1 MRRIRI
7 LVILLSL
14 IVSIT
19 GCNKVSEESLDID
32 SIRSYQDV
40 PSVTQ
45 EEIDA
50 IEALK
55 AERGGFSYGHLITT
69 ESFKQTDGSYAGF
82 TIEVCQLLSDL
93 FDTQFSPKAY
103 NEWTD
108 LKNDIDNCITDFS
121 SEFTH
126 TAERLQIYEMTTPIA
141 GRGLGVYNLTSA
153 PAITTE
159 ADINGMRVGF
169 LDSAVAVEL
178 IIKLYPDSSFEAV
191 DVSSFMSA
199 AEMLLSGEIDAFVTD
214 GVSDPLFEEYDY
226 VRSRDIFQFAYA
238 PVSITTKDSEFQPI
252 ISVIN
257 KYLDA
262 GGMETMF
269 RLYRE
274 GSYEYKKHKLYQSFT
289 DEERAYLA
297 DLKLQNAEVNAA
309 LMHDAYPASFY
320 NSVEKR
326 YDGAAY
332 DILEEVSE
340 LTGIVFNSDCM
351 PIEKPLTDILAKLKS
366 GEVSMMPQLLYSESR
381 KNDYIWSDTSYIT
394 TNFALLSRSDYPELQ
409 PFQVYYATVG
419 TVDKSVHEEVF
430 RELFPDHEKMNVYQT
445 GNEAFDALERGE
457 IDLLMLSETML
468 LVQTNYRE
476 KLGYK
481 VNMSFDKELDTLFGF
496 NKDEVILRSIFD
508 KSLAYIDIKGIE
520 ENWLSRAFDYQ
531 SKMLRDS
538 IPFIIMFVVLL
549 LAALFVV
556 FYFFMKNRKINKN
569 LEETVKKRT
578 RELEN
583 KTATLS
589 SIYNSIPDL
598 VFCKDVNSIYTSC
611 NPSFEKF
618 AGMTEA
624 ELTGKSDIEIFKI
637 DEEMAKLFI
646 EADQKVLRG
655 QKAEKI
661 EELTTYPDGSQRLM
675 ETVKTPLF
683 QNNDVIGMMGISRDI
698 TERKEAETT
707 LEKRLEQQELMATL
721 SQNFIS
727 NDNIDEM
734 INKALQMTG
743 VFMDIGRILLI
754 KYENRALC
762 YQYEWCNSS
771 SRAKH
776 KRGTILPVDD
786 FGAKLTSDFSRRQIT
801 HFNLDDNDR
810 EGFVHYYN
818 LEDIET
824 FLMLPVYADDEFWG
838 VLEFDQCE
846 LYTPWTTSDINL
858 GKLIAGVL
866 SGVITRQ
873 NMETKLVEA
882 KELAE
887 QNSKAKS
894 DFLSRMSH
902 EMRTPMNAII
912 GMTSIGKGSNDIE
925 RKDYCLGKIDSASTH
940 LLGVINDVLDIS
952 KIEAGKF
959 DLSNT
964 DFNLEK
970 MLIKITNVVNYR
982 MEEKGQCFTIKVDQ
996 DVPQA
1001 IVSDEQRLNQVITN
1015 LIGNAVKFTPD
1026 NGAIS
1031 LFVRRITEENGFYT
1045 LQFEVKDT
1053 GIGISED
1060 QQKKLFASFEQG
1072 DGSVTRKYGG
1082 TGLGLAI
1089 SKRIVEMMGGQIW
1102 VESRIGEGSRFIFNI
1117 CVQEGHCQ
1125 ANLLRSDTNLSDFRI
1140 LAVDDDEDV
1149 REYFLSLAKS
1159 HELQCE
1165 VAANGMEACEMI
1177 DMRGSYDVFFVDWK
1191 MDGMDGIELTKWIKN
1206 KYNNNSVVIMISG
1219 ADWSEI
1225 EPEAKQAGV
1234 DRFIPKPLFASVITE
1249 CIQECVNTHQN
1260 EVVDNGVELSESE
1273 CFDGMRILLAEDVE
1287 INREIIAALLEPTG
1301 IQIDCAEDGGI
1312 AYRMFKDDPT
1322 YDMIF
1327 MDIHMPEVDGYTS
1340 TKMIRALPDPHAKT
1354 VPIIAMTANVFREDI
1369 EKCLDAGMNA
1379 HVGKPI
1385 DIEDVMTQ
1393 LRRYLLNDLRK

>member
-1 MRRIRI
+1 MKRMRI

-14 IVSIT
+14 ILSLT
-19 GCNKVSEESLDID
+19 GCNTEESFDIS
-32 SIRSYQDV
+32 SITSYQDI
-40 PSVTQ
+40 PDITQ

-50 IEALK
+50 VEALK
-55 AERGGFSYGHLITT
+55 AKNDVFSYGHLVTT
-69 ESFKQTDGSYAGF
+69 ESFKQADGSYAGF
-82 TIEVCQLLSDL
+82 TIEVCRLLSEL
-93 FDTQFSPKAY
+93 FNTQFTPKAY
-103 NEWTD
+103 NEWAD
-108 LKNDIDNCITDFS
+108 LKNDIDNRITDFS
-121 SEFTH
+121 GEFTH
-126 TAERLQIYEMTTPIA
+126 TTERMQIYEMTAPIA
-141 GRGLGVYNLTSA
+141 GRSLNVYNLTSA
-153 PAITTE
+153 PEITTE
-159 ADINGMRVGF
+159 ADINGLRVGF
-169 LDSAVAVEL
+169 LDGAVAAEL
-178 IIKLYPDSSFEAV
+178 IIELYPDSSFA
-191 DVSSFMSA
+191 DVNVPSFMSA

-214 GVSDPLFEEYDY
+214 GVSDAIFEEYHY
-226 VRSRDIFQFAYA
+226 IRSRNIFQFVYT
-238 PVSITTKDSEFQPI
+238 PVSITTKDPEFQPI

-257 KYLDA
+257 KYLEA

-274 GSYEYKKHKLYQSFT
+274 GSYEYKKHRLNQSFT

-297 DLKLQNAEVNAA
+297 DLKLRNAGVNAV

-332 DILEEVSE
+332 DILAEVSE

-351 PIEKPLTDILAKLKS
+351 PIEKPLSDILAKLKS

-381 KNDYIWSDTSYIT
+381 KNDYIWSDISYIT
-394 TNFALLSRSDYPELQ
+394 TNFALLSKSDYPDLQ

-419 TVDKSVHEEVF
+419 TVNKSVHEEVF
-430 RELFPDHEKMNVYQT
+430 RELFPDHEKMMVYQT
-445 GNEAFDALERGE
+445 GDEAFDALERGE

-481 VNMSFDKELDTLFGF
+481 VNLSFTKELDTLFGF
-496 NKDEVILRSIFD
+496 NKDEVILRDIFD

-520 ENWLSRAFDYQ
+520 ENWLSRSFDYQ
-531 SKMLRDS
+531 SKMLRDMT
-538 IPFIIMFVVLL
+538 PFIVLFVSLL

-556 FYFFMKNRKINKN
+556 FIFYIKNRRINKN
-569 LEETVKKRT
+569 LEKTVKKRT
-578 RELEN
+578 HELEN

-589 SIYNSIPDL
+589 TIYDSIPDL
-598 VFCKDVNSIYTSC
+598 VFCKDVNSIYISC

-637 DEEMAKLFI
+637 DEGMAKLFM
-646 EADQKVLRG
+646 EADQKVLSG
-655 QKAEKI
+655 QKVEKI
-661 EELTTYPDGSQRLM
+661 EELSTYPDGSQRLL
-675 ETVKTPLF
+675 ETFKSPLI
-683 QNNDVIGMMGISRDI
+683 QNGEVIGMMGISRDI
-698 TERKEAETT
+698 TERKAAETA

-743 VFMDIGRILLI
+743 EFMDIGRILLI

-776 KRGTILPVDD
+776 KHGTILPVDD
-786 FGAKLTSDFSRRQIT
+786 FGAKLTSDLSRRRIT

-824 FLMLPVYADDEFWG
+824 FLMLPVYADDNFWG

-846 LYTPWTTSDINL
+846 SYIPWTTSDINL
-858 GKLIAGVL
+858 GKMIAGVL

-873 NMETKLVEA
+873 NMEAKLVEA

-887 QNSKAKS
+887 QNSQAKS

-959 DLSNT
+959 ELSNT

-970 MLIKITNVVNYR
+970 MLIKITNVVNFR
-982 MEEKGQCFTIKVDQ
+982 MEEKGQCFIIKVDH

-1001 IVSDEQRLNQVITN
+1001 IVSDEQRLSQIITN
-1015 LIGNAVKFTPD
+1015 LIGNAIKFTPD
-1026 NGAIS
+1026 NGSIS
-1031 LFVRRITEENGFYT
+1031 LFVRRIMEENGFDT

-1053 GIGISED
+1053 GIGISEE
-1060 QQKKLFASFEQG
+1060 QQKKLFTPFEQG
-1072 DGSVTRKYGG
+1072 DGSVSRKYGG

-1089 SKRIVEMMGGQIW
+1089 SKHIVEMMGGQIW
-1102 VESRIGEGSRFIFNI
+1102 VESEIGEGSRFIFNI
-1117 CVQEGHCQ
+1117 CVQAGRQ
-1125 ANLLRSDTNLSDFRI
+1125 ANVLRADMNLSDLRI
-1140 LAVDDDEDV
+1140 LAVDDEEDV

-1159 HELQCE
+1159 HKLQCE
-1165 VAANGMEACEMI
+1165 VAANGREACEMI
-1177 DMRGSYDVFFVDWK
+1177 DTHGSYDVFFVDWK

-1206 KYNNNSVVIMISG
+1206 KSSNNSVVIMISG
-1219 ADWSEI
+1219 ADWSSVES
-1225 EPEAKQAGV
+1225 EARQAGV

-1249 CIQECVNTHQN
+1249 CIQECVNTHPN
-1260 EVVDNGVELSESE
+1260 EAVDNGAELSENE
-1273 CFDGMRILLAEDVE
+1273 CFNGMRILLAEDVD
-1287 INREIIAALLEPTG
+1287 INREIIVALLEPTG

-1312 AYRMFKDDPT
+1312 AYRKFKDNPA

-1340 TKMIRALPDPHAKT
+1340 TKMIRALPDPRAKT

-1393 LRRYLLNDLRK
+1393 LRRYLLNDLRKQ

>member
-1 MRRIRI
+1 MKRM
-7 LVILLSL
+7 LSLMILLSL
-14 IVSIT
+14 ILSIA
-19 GCNKVSEESLDID
+19 GCNKDSEKSVTND
-32 SIRSYQDV
+32 SITSYQDV
-40 PSVTQ
+40 PGVTQ

-50 IEALK
+50 IEGLK
-55 AERGGFSYGHLITT
+55 AKHGNFTYGHLVTT
-69 ESFKQTDGSYAGF
+69 ESFRQTDGSYGGF
-82 TIEVCQLLSDL
+82 TIEVCKLLSDL

-108 LKNDIDNCITDFS
+108 LKDDIDNCITDFS
-121 SEFTH
+121 GEFTH
-126 TAERLQIYEMTTPIA
+126 TAERMQLYEMTTPVA
-141 GRGLGVYNLTSA
+141 GRGLSVYNLTSA
-153 PAITTE
+153 PEITTHT
-159 ADINGMRVGF
+159 DINGMRVGF
-169 LDSAVAVEL
+169 LNSAVAVEL
-178 IIKLYPDSSFEAV
+178 IMKLYPDSSFEVV
-191 DVSSFMSA
+191 DIPGFNSA
-199 AEMLLSGEIDAFVTD
+199 AEMLHSGEIDAFVTD
-214 GVSDPLFEEYDY
+214 GVSDTMFDEYDDI
-226 VRSRDIFQFAYA
+226 RSREIFQFAYA
-238 PVSITTKDSEFQPI
+238 PVSITTKDPEFQPI

-297 DLKLQNAEVNAA
+297 DLKQRNAQVNAV

-320 NSVEKR
+320 NAVEKR

-332 DILEEVSE
+332 DILAEVSE
-340 LTGIVFNSDCM
+340 LTGIEFNSDCM
-351 PIEKPLTDILAKLKS
+351 PVEKPLSDILAKLES
-366 GEVSMMPQLLYSESR
+366 GEISMMPQLLYSESR
-381 KNDYIWSDTSYIT
+381 KNDYIWSDVSYIT
-394 TNFALLSRSDYPELQ
+394 TNFALLSKNDYPNLQ

-419 TVDKSVHEEVF
+419 TVNNSVHEEVF
-430 RELFPDHEKMNVYQT
+430 KELFPEHEKMIAYQT
-445 GNEAFDALERGE
+445 GDEAFDALERGE
-457 IDLLMLSETML
+457 IDLLMLAETML

-476 KLGYK
+476 NLGYK
-481 VNMSFDKELDTLFGF
+481 VNISFDKTLDTLFGF
-496 NKDEVILRSIFD
+496 NKDEVVLRDIFD

-538 IPFIIMFVVLL
+538 LPFIILFVVLL
-549 LAALFVV
+549 LVALFVV
-556 FYFFMKNRKINKN
+556 FLFFMKNRKINKN
-569 LEETVKKRT
+569 LEETVKERT
-578 RELEN
+578 HELEN

-589 SIYNSIPDL
+589 TIYNSIPDL
-598 VFCKDVNSIYTSC
+598 VFCKDVNGIFTSC

-624 ELTGKSDIEIFKI
+624 ELAGKSDREVFKI
-637 DEEMAKLFI
+637 DAEM
-646 EADQKVLRG
+646 DQTILSG
-655 QKAEKI
+655 QKAEIK

-675 ETVKTPLF
+675 ETVRTPLI
-683 QNNDVIGMMGISRDI
+683 QNNEVIGMVGISRDI
-698 TERKEAETT
+698 TERKEAETI
-707 LEKRLEQQELMATL
+707 LEKRLEQQELMAAL
-721 SQNFIS
+721 SQNFIY
-727 NDNIDEM
+727 NADTAET

-743 VFMDIGRILLI
+743 KFMDIGRILLI
-754 KYENRALC
+754 QYENRALC
-762 YQYEWCNSS
+762 YQYEWCNPS

-776 KRGTILPVDD
+776 KLGTILPVDD
-786 FGAKLTSDFSRRQIT
+786 LGAKLTADLSRRLIT

-846 LYTPWTTSDINL
+846 AYVPWTTSDINL
-858 GKLIAGVL
+858 GKMIAGVL

-873 NMETKLVEA
+873 NMEARLVEA

-887 QNSKAKS
+887 QNSRAKS

-912 GMTSIGKGSNDIE
+912 GMTSIGRGSDDIE

-959 DLSNT
+959 ELSNT

-970 MLIKITNVVNYR
+970 MLIKITNVVNFR
-982 MEEKGQCFTIKVDQ
+982 MEEKGQCFTIKIDR

-1026 NGAIS
+1026 NGTIS
-1031 LFVRRITEENGFYT
+1031 LFVRRIKEENGVHT

-1053 GIGISED
+1053 GIGISEE
-1060 QQKKLFASFEQG
+1060 QQKKLFTLFEQG
-1072 DGSVTRKYGG
+1072 DGSVSRKYGG

-1089 SKRIVEMMGGQIW
+1089 SKHIVEMMGGQIW
-1102 VESRIGEGSRFIFNI
+1102 VESRIGEGSRFFFSIR
-1117 CVQEGHCQ
+1117 VEEGHYQ
-1125 ANLLRSDTNLSDFRI
+1125 ANPLRSDINLRDLRI
-1140 LAVDDDEDV
+1140 LAVDDEEDV
-1149 REYFLSLAKS
+1149 REYFLSLAKA

-1165 VAANGMEACEMI
+1165 VAASGMEACEMI
-1177 DMRGSYDVFFVDWK
+1177 DTRGSYDVFFIDWK

-1206 KYNNNSVVIMISG
+1206 KYSNNSVVIMISG
-1219 ADWSEI
+1219 ADWTEVES
-1225 EPEAKQAGV
+1225 EAKQAGV
-1234 DRFIPKPLFASVITE
+1234 DRFISKPLFASVVIE
-1249 CIQECVNTHQN
+1249 CICECVNTCQN
-1260 EVVDNGVELSESE
+1260 EVLDHDAELSERE
-1273 CFDGMRILLAEDVE
+1273 HFEGMRILLAEDID
-1287 INREIIAALLEPTG
+1287 INREIIVALLEPTG

-1312 AYRMFKDDPT
+1312 AYRMFQEDPT

-1340 TKMIRALPDPHAKT
+1340 TKMIRALPDPRART

-1393 LRRYLLNDLRK
+1393 LRRYLLQQS